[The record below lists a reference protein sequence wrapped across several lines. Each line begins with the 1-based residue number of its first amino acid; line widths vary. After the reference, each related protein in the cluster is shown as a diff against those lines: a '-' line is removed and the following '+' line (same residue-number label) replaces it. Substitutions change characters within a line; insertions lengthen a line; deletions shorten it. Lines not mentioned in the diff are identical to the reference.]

1 MLLAT
6 LAVLGLL
13 GLWWFTRTGEIF
25 CLSVRNKRVLLVRG
39 RAPGGFLAEARAVI
53 ARGHVTSGTIRALK
67 TEHGGRLVVSGAIDE
82 RTEQQLRNLFALY
95 PASQLRKS
103 PAIERP
109 TLGQVLGIA
118 WLAWLLDR
126 STSS

>member
-6 LAVLGLL
+6 IAVLGVL
-13 GLWWFTRTGEIF
+13 GLWWFTRTGELF
-25 CLSVRNKRVLLVRG
+25 CLSVRAGRVLLVRG
-39 RAPGGFLAEARAVI
+39 RAPSGFTSEARAIV
-53 ARGHVTSGTIRALK
+53 ARARVTSGTIRALK

-82 RTEQQLRNLFALY
+82 RTEQRLRNLFALY
-95 PASQLRKS
+95 PASQLRKA

-109 TLGQVLGIA
+109 TLGQLIGIG

-126 STSS
+126 STSA